1 MCLLLPA
8 GLSSEWQAYAR
19 QAESSQSAG
28 IEIALPQKSGAVR
41 FMVVG
46 DTGTGGS
53 AQTKLAGTMLA
64 AHAKFPFEFVLM
76 LGDNLYGSERPNDYR
91 EKFEEPYK
99 GLLDE
104 GVKFYAALG
113 NHDDPQQS
121 QYERFNMHG
130 ERYYTFKVKDVR
142 FFALDSTYMSPDQL
156 KWLEKELKSSNEE
169 WKICFFHHPIYSSAG
184 RHGSD
189 VELRKVLEP
198 LFVQYG
204 VDAVFAGHEHLY
216 ERIKPQ
222 KEIYYFTS
230 GAGGKL
236 RKGDVNKGSP
246 LTAAAFDTG
255 QSFMLVEI
263 DGDEMYF
270 QTVTTS
276 GATVDKGM
284 FAARGKSASPNLKT
298 DTRSEPGSSQQ
309 SQKPGTGAHRNSS
322 KANGQ
327 TVNSE

>member
-1 MCLLLPA
+1 MPETLRIKFLLLLLLLPT
-8 GLSSEWQAYAR
+8 GLSSEWDVHAR
-19 QAESSQSAG
+19 PAESAQGAG
-28 IEIALPQKSGAVR
+28 VEIALPQKPDALR

-53 AQTKLAGTMLA
+53 AQLKLAQTMLA

-76 LGDNLYGSERPNDYR
+76 LGDNLYGSENPRDYR
-91 EKFEEPYK
+91 DKFEEPYK
-99 GLLDE
+99 GLLDA

-121 QYERFNMHG
+121 QYKLFNMGG

-169 WKICFFHHPIYSSAG
+169 WKICFFHHPLYSSGG

-222 KEIYYFTS
+222 KQIYYFTS

-236 RKGDVNKGSP
+236 RKGDVTKG
-246 LTAAAFDTG
+246 
-255 QSFMLVEI
+255 V
-263 DGDEMYF
+263 
-270 QTVTTS
+270 
-276 GATVDKGM
+276 
-284 FAARGKSASPNLKT
+284 R
-298 DTRSEPGSSQQ
+298 
-309 SQKPGTGAHRNSS
+309 
-322 KANGQ
+322 
-327 TVNSE
+327 